1 MYPADLSYTKD
12 HEWLKALGDGTAL
25 VGITAYAQDALGD
38 VVFVDL
44 PSAGDSFAAGEE
56 FGTVESVKTVSEL
69 NMPAAGEV
77 VAVNEDLND
86 HPEAVNEDP
95 YGKGWMVKVKLAGPA
110 SWGSPPGRPPLPFP
124 RPARRWRR

>member
-1 MYPADLSYTKD
+1 MFPADLKYTKD
-12 HEWLKALGDGTAL
+12 HEWLKPAGDGTAL
-25 VGITAYAQDALGD
+25 VGITQYAQEALGD

-44 PSAGDSFAAGEE
+44 PEIGESFGAGEE

-77 VAVNEDLND
+77 QDVNSSLAE

-95 YGKGWMVKVKLAGPA
+95 YGKGWMVKIKLSGDLSGLLDAA
-110 SWGSPPGRPPLPFP
+110 AYEALVSAESH
-124 RPARRWRR
+124 